1 MAEPS
6 EKTIVS
12 GPDARAVALR
22 ILRRVREERRR
33 ASPLLAAVRRQGIA
47 GRELRLVTEIVYGTL
62 RWKLALEA
70 AVLRLCRRK
79 PPAPEIADVLHL
91 ALYQMLLLTRVPAHA
106 AVNRAVDQARA
117 LGGAPAASFVNA
129 VLRRAGRIG
138 QALLEPKSTDEA
150 ERLAF
155 RYAHP
160 VWLVRRWR
168 ERWGAP
174 EVEALLAFNQQ
185 APEVSLWPAPDR
197 GDLVAS
203 LRRSGVEPEPAH
215 FVPGALRARGGSLAF
230 SPLHGDGAFTIQDEA
245 SQLVCWLFERPLRGG
260 VLDLCAGTGG
270 KTAQLAGWSAHAS
283 LLVASD
289 RSRAAL
295 QDLRL
300 RFRRLRLPLPLVL
313 GADWE
318 RGQSLRARFSAVLLD
333 APCTGTGVLR
343 RRPEIKLRL
352 QLSDVERL
360 ARLQERLL
368 EVAAAMTAPRGQLVY
383 AVCSL
388 EREEGAHRI
397 DEFLRRHPEFERA
410 AAGSCFPRSA
420 AVLLDRC
427 GDLSTLPWRDRIDG
441 FYACRLKRHA

>member
-185 APEVSLWPAPDR
+185 VPEVSLWPTPDR
-197 GDLVAS
+197 GDLVAA
-203 LRRSGVEPEPAH
+203 LRRSGVDPEPAH

-230 SPLHGDGAFTIQDEA
+230 SPLHEDGAFTIQDEA
-245 SQLVCWLFERPLRGG
+245 SQLVCWLFERPLRGA

-270 KTAQLAGWSAHAS
+270 KTAQLAGWSTQVS

-289 RSRAAL
+289 RNRAAL
-295 QDLRL
+295 QDLRS
-300 RFRRLRLPLPLVL
+300 RFRRLRLPLPLLL

-318 RGQSLRARFSAVLLD
+318 TGQSLRARFSTVLLD

-352 QLSDVERL
+352 QLCDVHRL

-368 EVAAAMTAPRGQLVY
+368 EVAAGMTAPRGQLVY

-388 EREEGAHRI
+388 EQEEGAHRV
-397 DEFLRRHPEFERA
+397 DEFLRRHPEFKRA

-420 AVLLDRC
+420 GALLDRC
-427 GDLSTLPWRDRIDG
+427 GDLVTLPWRDRIDG
-441 FYACRLKRHA
+441 FYACRLMRHT